1 MVKQEE
7 KEQSFVRKP
16 TPEESGLFWGAMDRA
31 KSKAEKNA
39 DSAKIEVKTGDASE
53 APDLITR
60 GMLIGEILAL
70 YPDSAFALM
79 QCGMGCITCGAAQME
94 SLEEA
99 SMVHGLDPDEVVD
112 YLNYKLGLIPLD
124 AN

>member
-1 MVKQEE
+1 
-7 KEQSFVRKP
+7 
-16 TPEESGLFWGAMDRA
+16 MDRA